1 MLYLLYMY
9 EHVHIYMYFFLFLY
23 TYIVS
28 YLTDSLFRFYIGSN
42 IEQKKLKKDH
52 AQ

>member
-1 MLYLLYMY
+1 MNTY
-9 EHVHIYMYFFLFLY
+9 IFFLY
-23 TYIVS
+23 TYNSIIVS

-42 IEQKKLKKDH
+42 IEQKKPKKDH